1 MLVNLPAL
9 ALAAAAVLSS
19 ATGVCALSRED
30 IPSDTPISS
39 LLASAQTY
47 LANGQ
52 ASEALTYYDAAIARD
67 PADYLTFFKRATA
80 YLSLGRT
87 SQATSDFNKVLELR
101 PGFEGAHAQLG
112 KIRARNADWDAAREQ
127 YRLARRSESSADYT
141 ALVEAEGASRLAEA
155 AATAQQWDEC
165 ISQAGAAI
173 QTANRAAGLREL
185 RAKCRF
191 AKGEVEEGMGDL
203 QHVLQLRTGD
213 TAPFLTVSATTF
225 YGLGDVEQGIAHIRK
240 CLHSDPESKS
250 CRKMLKQEKSVE
262 KALARVAKALEK
274 NQPMTAAKL
283 LVPSGSGEDAVPGLI
298 DEVKE
303 QVKAFKE
310 DGTMPEKAPEA
321 LVTRLVETA
330 CQAYYEASGKK
341 ASTYCTEALERDPE
355 GSFFGLLYRAKM
367 QLDADEYEASIAT
380 LQKASELRPDKR
392 DLANGLMQKA
402 QLELKRSKTKDYYK
416 VLGVARDADER
427 QIKSA
432 YRKLSKLHHPDKTSR
447 QGLSKEEAEKKMASI
462 NEAYEVLSTPE
473 LRQRFDNG
481 DDPNSNEP
489 QHQGGHP
496 FGGGGNPFMF
506 QQGGGGGGPQFNFKF
521 GGSRGGGGGGGFP
534 GGFPFGG

>member
-1 MLVNLPAL
+1 MLVNLSTW
-9 ALAAAAVLSS
+9 ALAATVFSS
-19 ATGVCALSRED
+19 AGRVCALAPED
-30 IPSDTPISS
+30 IPADTPIAS

-47 LANGQ
+47 LAAGQ
-52 ASEALTYYDAAIARD
+52 ASEALTFYDAAIARD

-101 PGFEGAHAQLG
+101 PGFEGAHLQLG
-112 KIRARNADWDAAREQ
+112 KIRARNADWEAARQE
-127 YRLARRSESSADYT
+127 YRLAKQSESSAAYT
-141 ALVEAEGASRLAEA
+141 ALIEAEGAAKLAE
-155 AATAQQWDEC
+155 TAYAEGKWDDC
-165 ISQAGAAI
+165 IAQAGAAI

-185 RAKCRF
+185 RSKCRF

-213 TAPFLTVSATTF
+213 TSPFLTISATTF
-225 YGLGDVEQGIAHIRK
+225 YGMGDVEQGMGHIRK

-250 CRKMLKQEKSVE
+250 CRKLLKQEKQVE
-262 KALARVAKALEK
+262 KTLARVTKALDK

-283 LVPSGSGEDAVPGLI
+283 LVPSGEDKGLI

-303 QVKAFKE
+303 QVQLLKE
-310 DGTMPEKAPEA
+310 QGVMPEKAPEA

-341 ASTYCTEALERDPE
+341 ASTYCTEALQRDE
-355 GSFFGLLYRAKM
+355 NSFFGLLYKAKT
-367 QLDADEYEASIAT
+367 QLDADDYEPCIAT
-380 LQKASELRPDKR
+380 LQKASEIRPDKR
-392 DLANGLMQKA
+392 DLVNTLMQKA

-432 YRKLSKLHHPDKTSR
+432 YRKLSKIHHPDKAAK
-447 QGLSKEEAEKKMASI
+447 QGLTKEDAEKKMASI

-489 QHQGGHP
+489 QQHGGHP
-496 FGGGGNPFMF
+496 FGGFGGGGNPFMF

-521 GGSRGGGGGGGFP
+521 GGSRGGGGGFP